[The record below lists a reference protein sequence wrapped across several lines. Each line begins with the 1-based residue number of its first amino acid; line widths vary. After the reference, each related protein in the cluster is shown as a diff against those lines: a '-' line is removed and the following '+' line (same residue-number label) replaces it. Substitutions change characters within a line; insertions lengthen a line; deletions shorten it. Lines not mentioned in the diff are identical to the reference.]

1 MTALLYLLLAA
12 LVLLFL
18 SEMRHS
24 LRRSNAAFTL
34 VEKYEHDLGNPVLVD
49 EIASFIESD
58 WKLRRVMRRE
68 RGTREDIRQ
77 LIKHLMLWGNV
88 RKGRR
93 FVPITSFFYV
103 CSLSYLLRHK
113 DAEPKQLAMKMMN
126 YLHI

>member
-1 MTALLYLLLAA
+1 MLLYLLLAA
-12 LVLLFL
+12 LFIVFLL
-18 SEMRHS
+18 EMRRS
-24 LRRSNAAFTL
+24 LRRSNAAFLL
-34 VEKYEHDLGNPVLVD
+34 VEKYEHDLGNPALVD
-49 EIASFIESD
+49 AIIAFIEKD

-68 RGTREDIRQ
+68 QGTREDIRL

-103 CSLSYLLRHK
+103 CSLSYLLQHK
-113 DAEPKQLAMKMMN
+113 DEEPKRLAMKMMN

>member
-1 MTALLYLLLAA
+1 MLLYLLLAA
-12 LVLLFL
+12 LFIVFLL
-18 SEMRHS
+18 EMRRS
-24 LRRSNAAFTL
+24 LRRSNAAFLL
-34 VEKYEHDLGNPVLVD
+34 VEKYEHDLGNPALVD
-49 EIASFIESD
+49 AIVVFIEKD

-68 RGTREDIRQ
+68 QGTREDIRL

-103 CSLSYLLRHK
+103 CSLSYLLQHK
-113 DAEPKQLAMKMMN
+113 DEEPKRLAMKMMN

>member
-18 SEMRHS
+18 SEMRRS

-68 RGTREDIRQ
+68 RGTREDI
-77 LIKHLMLWGNV
+77 
-88 RKGRR
+88 
-93 FVPITSFFYV
+93 
-103 CSLSYLLRHK
+103 
-113 DAEPKQLAMKMMN
+113 
-126 YLHI
+126 

>member
-1 MTALLYLLLAA
+1 MLLYLLLAA
-12 LVLLFL
+12 LFIVFLL
-18 SEMRHS
+18 EMRRS
-24 LRRSNAAFTL
+24 LRRSNAAFLL
-34 VEKYEHDLGNPVLVD
+34 VEKYEHDLGNPALVD
-49 EIASFIESD
+49 AIVSFIEKD

-68 RGTREDIRQ
+68 QGTREDIRL

-103 CSLSYLLRHK
+103 CSLSYLLQHK
-113 DAEPKQLAMKMMN
+113 DEEPKRLAMKMMN